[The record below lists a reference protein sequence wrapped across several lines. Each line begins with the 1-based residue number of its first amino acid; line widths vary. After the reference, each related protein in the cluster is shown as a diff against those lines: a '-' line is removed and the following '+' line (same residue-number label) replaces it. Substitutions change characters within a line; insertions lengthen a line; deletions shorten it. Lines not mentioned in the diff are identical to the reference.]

1 MAIFS
6 GPSTN
11 FKNSDNAVKLAL
23 LTDAAAALVSTLD
36 NAEAEGQWEEV
47 GSSSI
52 WSISETT
59 SDRIDS
65 YKETLRTVIEENR

>member
-23 LTDAAAALVSTLD
+23 LTDAAKALMGVLD
-36 NAEAEGQWEEV
+36 NSEAEGQWEEV

-52 WSISETT
+52 WSITEST

-65 YKETLRTVIEENR
+65 YKETLRNVLEEIR